1 MKKLMIAVAIVC
13 AAVCANAAA
22 LNWYMAG
29 HDGVLVNEDYGWID
43 GGQAYLVMVTDA
55 ANFAVAND
63 LSITGGAIVDSTA
76 FVGGEAV
83 GAWQSTGDL
92 VDGRE
97 YLFAI
102 IGTTGGTSAGVPDP
116 IRSESSSPG
125 ALRRSTSV
133 RATKRRRFSRAWP
146 SSRRLAIRT
155 CSNRRR
161 PKRCAAEL
169 RRKNR
174 KGRSVPKRARRSR
187 RGTCRSRPRGRPGRT
202 FPKARTDNV
211 SPSGFCN
218 RPNR

>member
-29 HDGVLVNEDYGWID
+29 HDGVLVDEDYGWLD

-102 IGTTGGTSAGVPDP
+102 IGTTDGTSAGVPSTGFYGVDDNDGGLYSVTWNASTGGGFDGNLDGTAINTAVVP
-116 IRSESSSPG
+116 EPTSG
-125 ALRRSTSV
+125 LLLLLGMAGLAL
-133 RATKRRRFSRAWP
+133 KR
-146 SSRRLAIRT
+146 
-155 CSNRRR
+155 
-161 PKRCAAEL
+161 
-169 RRKNR
+169 
-174 KGRSVPKRARRSR
+174 KRA
-187 RGTCRSRPRGRPGRT
+187 
-202 FPKARTDNV
+202 
-211 SPSGFCN
+211 
-218 RPNR
+218 